1 MSDKFKI
8 PPTFRIYSVDYMF
21 FFITVSK
28 LIKMPQT
35 EHDTGVARY
44 QVTSMDR
51 EANRCT

>member
-8 PPTFRIYSVDYMF
+8 PPTFRIYSVDYMS